1 MIEIL
6 RSCAKPLA
14 PNKCP
19 ASQNIMRFKEHSGK
33 SQMLIFDLWFHLFLF
48 IENSHRERI
57 FREAWE
63 MNRTWI
69 LWVFWKKRMCP
80 FFCLLNILWNE
91 QVFSSLNTSC
101 QIQKGLRD
109 RGKSYRIQKRMIL
122 FIWTDYFYSCFTMY
136 LNIVVVTIPHICHF
150 FYTIK
155 FFGEWNLHRNL
166 HSNCQFT
173 Q

>member
-48 IENSHRERI
+48 IENSHRDRI

-63 MNRTWI
+63 MNRPWI
-69 LWVFWKKRMCP
+69 LWVFWKNECVVFLCMS
-80 FFCLLNILWNE
+80 NILRNE
-91 QVFSSLNTSC
+91 HVFSSLNTSC
-101 QIQKGLRD
+101 QIQKSLCD
-109 RGKSYRIQKRMIL
+109 RGKSYRRQERMIPFLLNWL
-122 FIWTDYFYSCFTMY
+122 FLFMLYY
-136 LNIVVVTIPHICHF
+136 L
-150 FYTIK
+150 YT
-155 FFGEWNLHRNL
+155 
-166 HSNCQFT
+166 
-173 Q
+173 